1 MLEIIGKLKRI
12 TEIENVLTKNG
23 NTFAKRNVILDCS
36 RVDEWTGDVYTNILC
51 FEIPPAKVNDYDKY
65 KSLEGSVVKIRFAL
79 NGRENVNGMGES
91 KYFITAR
98 CIELVPQQP
107 VQQYTEQPVQQ
118 VQQQVQQPMQQ
129 QPMQQQPAQPAQP
142 MQQQDFMTKQKADD
156 LPF

>member
-12 TEIENVLTKNG
+12 TEIENVLTKSG

-65 KSLEGSVVKIRFAL
+65 KHLEGNVVKVRFAL

-91 KYFITAR
+91 KFFITAR

>member
-12 TEIENVLTKNG
+12 TEIENVLTKSG

-65 KSLEGSVVKIRFAL
+65 KSLEGSVVKVRFAL

-91 KYFITAR
+91 KFFITAR

-118 VQQQVQQPMQQ
+118 VQQVQQPVQQ

>member
-12 TEIENVLTKNG
+12 TEIENVLTKSG